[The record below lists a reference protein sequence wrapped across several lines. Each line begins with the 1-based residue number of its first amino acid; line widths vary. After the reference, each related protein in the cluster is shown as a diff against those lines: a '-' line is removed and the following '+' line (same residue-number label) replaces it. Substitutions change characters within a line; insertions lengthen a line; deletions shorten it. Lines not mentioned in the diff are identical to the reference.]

1 MSITSLVVADDQ
13 KVFRQ
18 GLRYLI
24 EQQPNLVILNEA
36 SSGAE
41 AIEILN
47 KNQPDILLLDISLP
61 DMSGYNV
68 IEKIKLQN
76 SPIKV
81 IVISMHTDPLYAIK
95 ALRVG
100 ALGYVTKNCS
110 FSEILEAISLA
121 KKDKHYIS
129 ADIADQVLQTLLAND
144 VISASEDVLSPREK
158 EVLQLIAEGH
168 TNSTMAS
175 KLKLSIRTVESHR
188 ARLMAKLN
196 IHSPIELIRYG
207 IRERSA
213 VSHKID

>member
-36 SSGAE
+36 SNGAE

-68 IEKIKLQN
+68 IEKIKLQS

-207 IRERSA
+207 IRERST
-213 VSHKID
+213 VSHKIE

>member
-1 MSITSLVVADDQ
+1 MSITSLVIAADQ

-24 EQQPNLVILNEA
+24 EQQPNLVILDEA

-41 AIEILN
+41 TIEILI
-47 KNQPDILLLDISLP
+47 KKQPDILLLDISLP
-61 DMSGYNV
+61 DMSSFNV
-68 IEKIKLQN
+68 IEKIKQQ
-76 SPIKV
+76 SSQIK
-81 IVISMHTDPLYAIK
+81 IITISMHTNPLYAIK

-110 FSEILEAISLA
+110 FSEILEAINLA
-121 KKDKHYIS
+121 QKEKHYIS
-129 ADIADQVLQTLLAND
+129 TDIADQVLLALLFNFS
-144 VISASEDVLSPREK
+144 ISASEDILSPREK
-158 EVLQLIAEGH
+158 EVLQLIVEGH

-207 IRERSA
+207 IRDKSA
-213 VSHKID
+213 LLQNSD